1 MKKRITMFILLM
13 LSALLCGCGN
23 GNKEPDEKVT
33 DKEPDEKV
41 TEEDKGYIFKLEGS
55 DSTYPV
61 SIVPTWLSTGFT
73 YDYEVIY
80 SDTVKE
86 LFKMEGPMTERDGER
101 VPSYTINDF
110 IISDYDENRFE
121 DVLKIRD
128 EMAEIDASGYCT
140 INLSFN
146 ICGNGFAY
154 LPDTD
159 AEVMVICELEC
170 HTSDTDETKYIYYKE
185 YHGLEKGTTDDWRIC
200 GLEYLG
206 SSNEK
211 NREKYANYDW
221 GKEVLID
228 EWETKKWTP
237 VYED

>member
-1 MKKRITMFILLM
+1 MKKRITLFILLM
-13 LSALLCGCGN
+13 LSVLLCGCGN

-33 DKEPDEKV
+33 DKESDEKV

-61 SIVPTWLSTGFT
+61 SIVPVWLPTGFT

-128 EMAEIDASGYCT
+128 EMAEIDASGRYNR
-140 INLSFN
+140 NLSYN
-146 ICGNGFAY
+146 ICGMGFAY

-159 AEVMVICELEC
+159 AEVMRICELEC
-170 HTSDTDETKYIYYKE
+170 HRSDTGESKYIYYKE

>member
-13 LSALLCGCGN
+13 LSVLLCGCGN

-33 DKEPDEKV
+33 DKESDEKV

-128 EMAEIDASGYCT
+128 EMAEIDASGRYNR
-140 INLSFN
+140 NLSYN
-146 ICGNGFAY
+146 ICGMGFAY

-159 AEVMVICELEC
+159 AEVMRICELEC
-170 HTSDTDETKYIYYKE
+170 HRSDTGESKYIYYKE

-206 SSNEK
+206 SSNEE